1 MIDTM
6 DPIIQKTSVR
16 IKVQNNH
23 PHFLMGRDSVEPWI
37 P

>member
-6 DPIIQKTSVR
+6 DPIIQMASVR

-23 PHFLMGRDSVEPWI
+23 PHFLVGRDSVEPQI